1 MSRAR
6 PAAFPEVL
14 VAGGGLAGAATAIWL
29 ARGGRQVRV
38 IERDLHPQHRICGEF
53 LSWEA
58 QALLADLGVDLAA
71 LGAVPIRH
79 VRLVA
84 GGRAVA
90 APLGFTGQSLTR
102 HRLDAALLERAAAA
116 GAEVVRGC
124 QVRALEPDGA
134 LATSL
139 GPMQADVT
147 VVATGKHAL
156 RGAFRAHAGTLDHQ
170 LGFKSY
176 FRLQPAMREALAD
189 HVELILF
196 SGGYAGLQLV
206 ERQMANL
213 CLLVSAER
221 YRAAGGRF
229 DSLLAS
235 LCAESAHLA
244 RRLEAALPLLDRPL
258 AISRVPYGYVWR
270 PGPDAPALR
279 LPVGDQ
285 ATVIPSF
292 TGDGM
297 GLSLHGARLAATA
310 ILSGQGAAAYGAALA
325 RDAAPA
331 IARAT
336 LIQKLVGEGPVR
348 QGRLV
353 TLVRLVPGLLTL
365 SARLT
370 RLRPEAV
377 RAAAA
382 GPAARHRGYA

>member
-1 MSRAR
+1 MNRAPWR
-6 PAAFPEVL
+6 GADVL
-14 VAGGGLAGAATAIWL
+14 VAGGGLAGAAAASWL
-29 ARGGRQVRV
+29 ARGGRSVRLLER
-38 IERDLHPQHRICGEF
+38 ERDPQHRICGEF

-58 QALLADLGVDLAA
+58 QAALADLGIDLAA
-71 LGAVPIRH
+71 LGAVPIRR

-84 GGRAVA
+84 RTRVVT
-90 APLGFTGQSLTR
+90 APLGFTGRSVTR
-102 HRLDAALLERAAAA
+102 RSLDAALLARAAAA
-116 GAEVVRGC
+116 GVEVVRGC
-124 QVRALEPDGA
+124 QVRAIEPDGTLVTGMGA
-134 LATSL
+134 MAA
-139 GPMQADVT
+139 PVT

-170 LGFKSY
+170 LGFKTY
-176 FRLQPAMREALAD
+176 LRLQPAMREALAD

-196 SGGYAGLQLV
+196 EGGYAGLQLV

-221 YRAAGGRF
+221 FRACGGRF
-229 DSLLAS
+229 DQLVAS
-235 LCAESAHLA
+235 LCAETPHLA
-244 RRLEAALPLLDRPL
+244 ARLGSAVPLLDRPL
-258 AISRVPYGYVWR
+258 AISRVPYGFLWR
-270 PGPDAPALR
+270 PGPGAPETR

-297 GLSLHGARLAATA
+297 GLALHGARLAARA
-310 ILSGQGAAAYGAALA
+310 ILAGEGASAYAVALA

-336 LIQKLVGEGPVR
+336 RLQTLVGEGPAR
-348 QGRLV
+348 QARLV
-353 TLVRLVPGLLTL
+353 TLARLVPGLLTL

-377 RAAAA
+377 AAAA
-382 GPAARHRGYA
+382 GPASIRGYA